1 MKAEAEQRCQASF
14 GPVSLLVVLA
24 SPAKE
29 KRLGCQADFGLV
41 SPPDDLM
48 SHDIAD
54 KGPQQIESAAP
65 VAYGVT
71 ASFGPASPVVV
82 LVSPLDWCGIADKD
96 PQQIESAAH
105 VAYGVVANLEVSIF
119 YVGRRM

>member
-1 MKAEAEQRCQASF
+1 MGTGAEQRSQ
-14 GPVSLLVVLA
+14 
-24 SPAKE
+24 
-29 KRLGCQADFGLV
+29 
-41 SPPDDLM
+41 
-48 SHDIAD
+48 
-54 KGPQQIESAAP
+54 
-65 VAYGVT
+65 

-82 LVSPLDWCGIADKD
+82 LVSPLDWCEIADKD